1 MPATENMLPNFYCE
15 TCDYGCFK
23 KSSWTQ
29 HTLTAKHLKAK
40 NGLIQANKKYAC
52 DNCHAIFKHQSSY
65 SRHKKKCIIFNNVDH
80 KQIDTETILDKDLI
94 VMLLTQNNEMMSIIK
109 SGIVNNNT
117 TNNNNNNNNNNTNNS
132 HNTTNNVD
140 AKTFNLNFFLNETC
154 KDAMN
159 ISEFVSSIKVNIQ
172 DLENTG
178 KQGYIQGISNIILKN
193 LNELEQSFRP
203 IHCSDSKREVFYI
216 KENDEWQK
224 EYEQKPLL
232 TKAIKVIANENIKQI
247 KHWVNKH
254 PDCRDPDSKKNNA
267 YLKIVSNSMNG
278 LTEEEGNKNINKI
291 ISNIAKESIID
302 KSLVLL

>member
-1 MPATENMLPNFYCE
+1 MVPTLKSSVKYVCE
-15 TCDYGCFK
+15 TCHYNTSR
-23 KSSWTQ
+23 KSQ
-29 HTLTAKHLKAK
+29 YERHLAT
-40 NGLIQANKKYAC
+40 
-52 DNCHAIFKHQSSY
+52 D
-65 SRHKKKCIIFNNVDH
+65 RHKILQNPTSEKFQNTQPKQYKCSCGKVYKHSSSMYAHKKNCDGGEAISQLN
-80 KQIDTETILDKDLI
+80 KDN
-94 VMLLTQNNEMMSIIK
+94 LLHLLVTQNSEMMSIIK
-109 SGIVNNNT
+109 NGII
-117 TNNNNNNNNNNTNNS
+117 NNNNNNTNTTNS

-154 KDAMN
+154 KNAMN

-224 EYEQKPLL
+224 EYEEKPLL

-247 KHWVNKH
+247 KHWIDKY
-254 PDCRDPDSKKNNA
+254 PDCTDPDSKKNNT

-291 ISNIAKESIID
+291 ISNIAKEATID
-302 KSLVLL
+302 KSVALS